1 MTNQAK
7 TINLYNKLI
16 KRYGEANIIKIT
28 PEEMKVHKL
37 NIGDRIEK
45 VSITFINE

>member
-1 MTNQAK
+1 MNKAK
-7 TINLYNKLI
+7 TISLHNKLL
-16 KRYGEANIIKIT
+16 KRYGEANIIRIT
-28 PEEMKVHKL
+28 PEEMKIHKL